1 MNITTDNLDRLD
13 FKKGDGLL
21 PAVVQDAT
29 SGAVLMV
36 GWMTPEALCETLR
49 RGRVVFWSRSR
60 GTLWEKGETSGHTLA
75 VHTITADCD
84 LDTLLVTAS
93 PAGPTCH
100 LGTTTCFGE
109 PPPVTGAF
117 IGRLQGI
124 IASRLADAP
133 TDSYTARIAEAGVQR
148 AAQKVGEEGVETA
161 LAAVSGD
168 REALTAEAADLVYHL
183 LLLLKLGGSSLE
195 EVERELSRRHDA
207 RQSANSGAG

>member
-1 MNITTDNLDRLD
+1 MHITADNLDRLD

-36 GWMTPEALCETLR
+36 GWMNPDALRETLR

-60 GTLWEKGETSGHTLA
+60 RSLWEKGETSGHTLSLR
-75 VHTITADCD
+75 TITADCD

-93 PAGPTCH
+93 PGGPTCH

-109 PPPVTGAF
+109 PSLVTGAF
-117 IGRLQGI
+117 IGRLQDI
-124 IASRLADAP
+124 IASRLENAP
-133 TDSYTARIAEAGVQR
+133 TDSYTARIASAGVQR

-161 LAAVSGD
+161 L
-168 REALTAEAADLVYHL
+168 YHL
-183 LLLLKLGGSSLE
+183 LLLLKLCGSSLE
-195 EVERELSRRHDA
+195 EVEQELSRRHDA

>member
-1 MNITTDNLDRLD
+1 
-13 FKKGDGLL
+13 
-21 PAVVQDAT
+21 
-29 SGAVLMV
+29 MV
-36 GWMTPEALCETLR
+36 GWMNPDALRETLR

-60 GTLWEKGETSGHTLA
+60 GSLWEKGETSGHTLS
-75 VHTITADCD
+75 VHTLTADCD

-109 PPPVTGAF
+109 PPLVTGAF

>member
-1 MNITTDNLDRLD
+1 MHITADNLDRLD

-36 GWMTPEALCETLR
+36 GWMNPDALRETLR

-60 GTLWEKGETSGHTLA
+60 RSLWEKGETSGHTLSLR
-75 VHTITADCD
+75 TITADCD

-93 PAGPTCH
+93 PGGPTCH

-109 PPPVTGAF
+109 PSLVTGAF
-117 IGRLQGI
+117 IGRLQDI
-124 IASRLADAP
+124 IASRLENAP
-133 TDSYTARIAEAGVQR
+133 TDSYTARIASAGVQR

-168 REALTAEAADLVYHL
+168 REALTGEAADLLYHL
-183 LLLLKLGGSSLE
+183 LLLLKLCGSSLK
-195 EVERELSRRHDA
+195 EVEQELSRRHDA

>member
-1 MNITTDNLDRLD
+1 MHITADNLDRLD
-13 FKKGDGLL
+13 FQKGDGLL

-36 GWMTPEALCETLR
+36 GWMNPDALRETLR

-60 GTLWEKGETSGHTLA
+60 GSLWEKGETSGHTLS

-109 PPPVTGAF
+109 PPLVTGAF

-124 IASRLADAP
+124 ITSRLADAP
-133 TDSYTARIAEAGVQR
+133 TDSYTAQIAEAGVQR

>member
-1 MNITTDNLDRLD
+1 MHITADNLDRLD
-13 FKKGDGLL
+13 FQKGDGLL

-36 GWMTPEALCETLR
+36 GWMNPDALRETLR

-60 GTLWEKGETSGHTLA
+60 GSLWEKGETSGHTLS
-75 VHTITADCD
+75 VHTLTADCD

-109 PPPVTGAF
+109 PPLVPGTF

-168 REALTAEAADLVYHL
+168 REALTSEAADLVYHL